1 MLQKSSFS
9 KKPFIIV
16 VSGAA
21 GQIAYALLFRIASGQ
36 MLQDTPIELRLLEL
50 PAGLARLEG
59 LAMELE
65 DCAFP
70 YLTKVVC
77 TSDVKIAMDQANVVL
92 LVGAAPRKQGM
103 ERSDLLAVNAPI
115 FAQQGQAIN
124 DYAANDVRV
133 LVVGNP
139 CNTNCLVTMHHAP
152 DVPQDRFFAMTL
164 LDEHRA
170 RAQLAKKA
178 KVSVNDVTE
187 LFIWGNHSSTLYPD
201 FDHALIC
208 GKLASLVITDEHYV
222 QEEFIPSVQQ
232 RGAQVIKKRGAS
244 SAASAAHAVIET
256 IKHLYSNNGST
267 FSVASCAQGQ
277 YDIDPGLIFSFP
289 TYVEQNQIKI
299 VMDLKHSQFA
309 KEKIRLTLEELRDEK
324 EKVKQLGLLKATAKT
339 S

>member
-1 MLQKSSFS
+1 MLQKSSFL
-9 KKPFIIV
+9 KKTSVIV

-36 MLQDTPIELRLLEL
+36 MFQDTPIELRLLEL

-70 YLTKVVC
+70 CLTKIVC
-77 TSDVKIAMDQANVVL
+77 TSDVKTAMDQANVVL

-103 ERSDLLAVNAPI
+103 ERSDLLTVNAPI
-115 FAQQGQAIN
+115 FAHQGQAIN
-124 DYAANDVRV
+124 DYAANDVRI

-139 CNTNCLVTMHHAP
+139 CNTNCLIAMHHAP
-152 DVPQDRFFAMTL
+152 DIPQDRFFAMTL

-170 RAQLAKKA
+170 RAQLAEKA

-201 FDHALIC
+201 FDHARIC
-208 GKLASLVITDEHYV
+208 GKLASLVITDEHYI
-222 QEEFIPSVQQ
+222 QHEFITNVQQ

-256 IKHLYSNNGST
+256 VKHLYRNGST
-267 FSVASCAQGQ
+267 FSVASCSQGQ
-277 YDIDPGLIFSFP
+277 YGIDPGLIFSFP

-309 KEKIRLTLEELRDEK
+309 QEKIRLTLEELRDEK
-324 EKVKQLGLLKATAKT
+324 EKVKQLGLLKATVKT